1 MFASNKKFK
10 SSAAVLDRNRILMFG
25 LRSGMTWS
33 KAVEND
39 KEQKELLMY
48 FVFYFDS
55 GYTISMQYVNGDLIP
70 EAVGFCQATL
80 PQPAVIV
87 IK

>member
-1 MFASNKKFK
+1 MFASNKKIK
-10 SSAAVLDRNRILMFG
+10 SSATVLDRNRILMYE

-39 KEQKELLMY
+39 KEQAELLEMY

-55 GYTISMQYVNGDLIP
+55 GILFRFST
-70 EAVGFCQATL
+70 
-80 PQPAVIV
+80 
-87 IK
+87 